1 MKLFIDTADLD
12 EIETYLDWGICD
24 GVTTNPSINVA
35 CGITSGAMMK
45 QRTVDIAKL
54 IEPRPL
60 SVEVTTDDLK
70 NMIVEAQSYRDW
82 AENIVIKIT
91 ITTRA
96 GASCLP
102 VVRQLASDG
111 IDVNVTAVMTVNQ
124 AILAAK
130 AGGRYVSLF
139 GGRIDDEGGDATT
152 TIHNFRE
159 WLDCWSSSCPRDP
172 QIIVGSSRT
181 TRNVSD
187 WSIAGAHILTVTPTV
202 LSKLLINARTKET
215 VTQFIEDAQIA
226 MQSLKQE

>member
-1 MKLFIDTADLD
+1 MKFFIDTADLD
-12 EIETYLDWGICD
+12 EIATYLDWGICD

-35 CGITSGAMMK
+35 SGIKSAAMMK
-45 QRTVDIAKL
+45 QRAVEIAKL
-54 IEPRPL
+54 IAPRPL

-70 NMIVEAQSYRDW
+70 EMVVEAHSYVEW

-111 IDVNVTAVMTVNQ
+111 VDVNVTAVMTVNQ

-130 AGGRYVSLF
+130 AGGQYVSLF
-139 GGRIDDEGGDATT
+139 GGRIDDEGGDAATA
-152 TIHNFRE
+152 IRNYRE
-159 WLDCWSSSCPRDP
+159 WLDCWGSSCPRDP

-181 TRNVSD
+181 TKNVSD

-215 VTQFIEDAQIA
+215 VAQFIEDAQIA
-226 MQSLKQE
+226 MQSLEQN